1 MNLKTV
7 KKYSSLSQKKYRD
20 KFGLFL
26 AEGKHIVDEL
36 LKSGWEIESLLTSK
50 PELFES
56 LSDSKKADNIDLV
69 KPGVISKIAT
79 TKTPQDILAVV
90 KIPEMQGFDISGPG
104 KIIIADGIKDPGNMG
119 TIVRTARAFDYDLV
133 VTTENSADIYN
144 PKVVRATQ
152 GALFGIEVLT
162 ELAMG
167 EITGKLKSSHK
178 VYALTLDG
186 DTDINEIKPEKNYAL
201 IIGTEIE
208 GVSATLQKACD
219 YLVRIPHSHKV
230 ESLNAA
236 VAAGIAMYIFS
247 SRS

>member
-79 TKTPQDILAVV
+79 NSIFPVLA
-90 KIPEMQGFDISGPG
+90 K
-104 KIIIADGIKDPGNMG
+104 
-119 TIVRTARAFDYDLV
+119 
-133 VTTENSADIYN
+133 
-144 PKVVRATQ
+144 
-152 GALFGIEVLT
+152 
-162 ELAMG
+162 
-167 EITGKLKSSHK
+167 
-178 VYALTLDG
+178 
-186 DTDINEIKPEKNYAL
+186 
-201 IIGTEIE
+201 
-208 GVSATLQKACD
+208 
-219 YLVRIPHSHKV
+219 
-230 ESLNAA
+230 
-236 VAAGIAMYIFS
+236 
-247 SRS
+247 